1 MKKSIVV
8 LAMMLGL
15 GSSMAFAQESFVR
28 ESFDSPWVEQ
38 FVPTDEFTP
47 IEEQELPEAVVS
59 MLNNHGALIKEAYAA
74 FTPDSGRIFKVVILS
89 CDQKEKTVY
98 LDERGNF
105 VNP

>member
-15 GSSMAFAQESFVR
+15 GGSVAFAQDSFVR
-28 ESFDSPWVEQ
+28 EPFDSPWEEQ
-38 FVPTDEFTP
+38 FIPVDEFTP

-59 MLNNHGALIKEAYAA
+59 TLNSHGALIKEAYAA

>member
-1 MKKSIVV
+1 MKKLIVV
-8 LAMMLGL
+8 LTMMLGL
-15 GSSMAFAQESFVR
+15 GSSLAFAQDSLAGESFH
-28 ESFDSPWVEQ
+28 SPCEEQ
-38 FVPTDEFTP
+38 FMVWDEFTP

-59 MLNNHGALIKEAYAA
+59 TLNSRGALIKEAYIA

-105 VNP
+105 VKP